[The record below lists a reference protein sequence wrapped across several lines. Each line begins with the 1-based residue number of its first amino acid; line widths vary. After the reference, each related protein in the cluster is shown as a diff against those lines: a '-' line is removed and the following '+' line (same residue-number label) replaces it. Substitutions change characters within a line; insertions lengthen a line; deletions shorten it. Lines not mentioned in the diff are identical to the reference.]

1 VNILGISALYHD
13 SGACLVRDGD
23 LVAAA
28 QEERFTRKKHDSGIP
43 TNAAAYCLREG
54 KVGKDGLDLVVF
66 YDKPITKFT
75 RLLTSYS
82 EVAPNGLSPF
92 LKAVP
97 VWLKDKAWV
106 AYQIEAALQGI
117 GYRPQKIE
125 FSEHHISHA
134 ASAFFPSPFE
144 EAAVITVDG
153 VGEWTTTSVGVGE
166 GNSVKLL
173 LEHRF
178 PHSLGLLYSAF
189 TYFTGF
195 KVNSGEYKLMG
206 LAPYGEPIYADIIKD
221 KLVSIRED
229 GSFHLDM
236 SYFGYLND
244 LRMTN
249 DRFGELFGGP
259 ARKPET
265 PIGKREMD
273 LARSIQVVTEEI
285 MAKIARYARA
295 VTGKKNL
302 CLAGGVAL
310 NCVSNGKLV
319 RAGIFDDVWVQPA
332 AGDAG
337 GSLGAALYAWY
348 RVLGNKRKVD
358 GRRDAMK
365 GGFLG
370 PGFTRDQ
377 IKSFLDLNG
386 LPYDEMEDA
395 ERNAHLAEALSQEK
409 VVGLL
414 QGRMEFGPRALGGR
428 SIIAD
433 ARSVKMQS
441 YLNLATKFRESFRP
455 FAPIVL
461 KEDAPEYFEVV
472 HESPYM
478 LMVDQVRKERCTFP
492 TAEDAAARK
501 PKEGEIVD
509 LKEWV
514 NAPRSDIPAVTH
526 VDYSARIQTVDTER
540 NPRLHA
546 LLTAFKKVT
555 GYGILVNTSFN
566 VRSEPIVCT
575 PEDAYRCF
583 MRTGIDILVID
594 NFVLDK
600 KKQPEWKESTNWQD
614 QFGLD

>member
-1 VNILGISALYHD
+1 LNILGISALYHD
-13 SGACLVRDGD
+13 SGACLVQDGE
-23 LVAAA
+23 VIAAA

-43 TNAAAYCLREG
+43 AHAAAFCLSEG
-54 KVGKDGLDLVVF
+54 KVGKADLDLVMF

-75 RLLTSYS
+75 RLLNSYG
-82 EVAPNGLSPF
+82 EVAPSGLSSF

-106 AYQIEAALQGI
+106 AYQIEVALDRL
-117 GYRPQKIE
+117 GYRPKALK
-125 FSEHHISHA
+125 FAEHHVSHA
-134 ASAFFPSPFE
+134 ASAFLPSPYS
-144 EAAVITVDG
+144 EAAIITVDG

-166 GNSVKLL
+166 GSRVKLL

-195 KVNSGEYKLMG
+195 RVNSGEYKLMG
-206 LAPYGEPIYADIIKD
+206 LAPYGDPVYVDVIKE

-244 LRMTN
+244 LKMTN
-249 DRFGELFGGP
+249 DRFAALFGGP
-259 ARKPET
+259 AREAES
-265 PIGKREMD
+265 PITKREMD
-273 LARSIQVVTEEI
+273 LARSIQAVTEEI
-285 MAKIARYARA
+285 MFKIARYARA

-319 RAGIFDDVWVQPA
+319 RSGLFENIWVQPA

-348 RVLGNKRKVD
+348 DMLGNPRATNEK
-358 GRRDAMK
+358 RDAMK

-370 PGFTRDQ
+370 PSFTRDQ
-377 IKSFLDLNG
+377 IREFLDLNA
-386 LPYDEMEDA
+386 LPYEEMDDA
-395 ERNAHLAEALSQEK
+395 GRNGLLARALSEEK
-409 VVGLL
+409 VVGLC

-441 YLNLATKFRESFRP
+441 HLNLATKFRESFRP

-461 KEDAPEYFEVV
+461 HEDAPEYFEVV
-472 HESPYM
+472 RESPYM
-478 LMVDQVRKERCTFP
+478 LMVDQMVKSRC
-492 TAEDAAARK
+492 K
-501 PKEGEIVD
+501 PMPAIEKKDGEID
-509 LKEWV
+509 LREWV
-514 NAPRSDIPAVTH
+514 NAPRSDVPAITH
-526 VDYSARIQTVDTER
+526 VDYSARIQTVDPER
-540 NPRLHA
+540 NPRLYG
-546 LLTAFKKVT
+546 LLRAFKDIT

-583 MRTGIDILVID
+583 MRTGIDILVLD
-594 NFVLDK
+594 DFVLHKD
-600 KKQPEWKESTNWQD
+600 KQPEWNESTNWKEE
-614 QFGLD
+614 FGLD